1 MNATILYVICG
12 IIGVLLV
19 ASAIGAG
26 LRYLRKDGATS
37 PTVAN
42 LNQRIK
48 AWWVMVAV
56 LALCVLA
63 GKLFTTIFFAMVSF
77 FALREFWSIAPSGRG
92 DHRSLFVSFFILLPA
107 QYYLVATDWYGF
119 FSILIP
125 VYAFLGLAAL
135 STLAGDTRD
144 FLGRNARVQWGLMI
158 CVFAI
163 SHAPA
168 LLMLETGVAPV
179 LLLVYLVIV
188 VQLSDV
194 LQYVFGKLFG
204 RTKLSPSISPSKT
217 VEGLVGGGLAA
228 VAIGAALYG
237 MTPFSP
243 LAAAVMSFAIVVSG
257 FFGGFVLSAVKRD
270 LAAKDWGT
278 MIAGHGGVLD
288 RVDSIVFAAPIF
300 FHLVRYFYTV

>member
-1 MNATILYVICG
+1 MNGTIFTVLAG
-12 IIGVLLV
+12 IVGVLLV

-26 LRYLRKDGATS
+26 LHYFKKDGPQQATI
-37 PTVAN
+37 AN

-48 AWWVMVAV
+48 AWWVMV
-56 LALCVLA
+56 LLLGLCVLA
-63 GKLFTTIFFAMVSF
+63 GKLFTTVFFAFVSF
-77 FALREFWSIAPSGRG
+77 FALREFWSLAPSARG
-92 DHRSLFVSFFILLPA
+92 DHRPLFVSFFILLPL
-107 QYYLVATDWYGF
+107 QYYLVATDWYGL

-144 FLGRNARVQWGLMI
+144 FLTRNARVTWGLMV
-158 CVFAI
+158 CVYSI
-163 SHAPA
+163 SHAPG
-168 LLMLETGVAPV
+168 LLMLDTGVQPV
-179 LLLVYLVIV
+179 LLLVYLIVV

-194 LQYVFGKLFG
+194 FQYVFGKLFG
-204 RTKLSPSISPSKT
+204 RHKLSERISPSKT
-217 VEGLVGGGLAA
+217 IEGLVGGGLAA
-228 VAIGAALYG
+228 VAVGAALYG
-237 MTPFSP
+237 MTPFTP
-243 LAAAVMSFAIVVSG
+243 LTSAAMSFAIVVSG

-270 LAAKDWGT
+270 LAAKDWGN